1 MAISCKTYTA
11 LVAAL
16 GGLLF
21 GYDTGVIAG
30 ALVYMEPVFHLSSV
44 NSGWLTGWVVSCA
57 LLGSMLGA
65 LFSGKACDTWGRK
78 PVLIVSAILFA
89 LSAVGCALPTDI
101 YGFIPA
107 RIVMGIAIG
116 VASVV
121 TPMMI
126 AEISPEAERGRLVML
141 NQLAIVSGFLLV
153 YFVNAEIAAILSS
166 IGDTAVAWRWMFG
179 CSLLPALLFALLLSG
194 IPESPRFLVKQS
206 KFYPEKLAEARS
218 VLLKILQDEGHAG
231 RQLADIQQSL
241 LDTNGQQQSIWAK
254 WGTVIFTRAMLIA
267 CILAVLNQLCG
278 INAVMYYGPKIF
290 SRAGMGDT
298 GALNATVWVGFVNLL
313 FTVLS
318 MFLIDRVGR
327 RPLLAWGSVGMA
339 LSMAVL
345 GASFMPESALPIWML
360 LTALLSFI
368 ASFAS
373 SMGAVVWVIISE
385 IFPNHSRG
393 RAVSIA
399 TMVLWLFT
407 FIVSQTFPMLMA
419 SIGPAL
425 TFWGYG
431 SMSLLTL
438 VFVWKLL
445 PETNGQRLEEA

>member
-1 MAISCKTYTA
+1 MAISFKTYTA

-30 ALVYMEPVFHLSSV
+30 ALVYMEPVFHLETV
-44 NSGWLTGWVVSCA
+44 NSGWLMGWVVSCA

-65 LFSGKACDTWGRK
+65 LFSGKASDTWGRR
-78 PVLIVSAILFA
+78 PVLIASAILFA
-89 LSAVGCALPTDI
+89 LSAVGCALPRDI
-101 YGFIPA
+101 FGFITA
-107 RIVMGIAIG
+107 RIIMGIAIG

-166 IGDTAVAWRWMFG
+166 VGETANAWRWMFG
-179 CSLLPALLFALLLSG
+179 CSLLPALLFALLLGG

-206 KFYPEKLAEARS
+206 KFIPEKLVEAQS
-218 VLLKILQDEGHAG
+218 VLLKILQNECQAD
-231 RQLADIQQSL
+231 RQLAEIQQSL
-241 LDTNGQQQSIWAK
+241 LDTNGQKQVN
-254 WGTVIFTRAMLIA
+254 WGAVIFTRTMLIA

-313 FTVLS
+313 FTVIS

-327 RPLLAWGSVGMA
+327 RPLLAWGSIGMA
-339 LSMAVL
+339 LSMGVL
-345 GASFMPESALPIWML
+345 GASFLPECALPIWVL

-368 ASFAS
+368 ACFAL

-393 RAVSIA
+393 RAVSVA

-419 SIGPAL
+419 SIGPAM

-438 VFVWKLL
+438 LFVWKLL
-445 PETNGQRLEEA
+445 PETNGQSLEEA